1 MTLKMDGVMGQED
14 RYCHLSNQVCYSSNK
29 NLIHK
34 SQSICHRER
43 HDLYIP
49 ELYILEGETCFV
61 F

>member
-34 SQSICHRER
+34 STKYLPQRE
-43 HDLYIP
+43 
-49 ELYILEGETCFV
+49 T
-61 F
+61 